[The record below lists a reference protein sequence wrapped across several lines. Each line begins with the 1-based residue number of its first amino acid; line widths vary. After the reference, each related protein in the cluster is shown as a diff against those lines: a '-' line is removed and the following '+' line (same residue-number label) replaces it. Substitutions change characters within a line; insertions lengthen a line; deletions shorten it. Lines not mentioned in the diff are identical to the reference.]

1 MAFDLGSI
9 TSEKRLRAPRIILTG
24 TEKVGK
30 SEFAAG
36 SHNPVFIPIKREEG
50 IDDLDVPKFP
60 VCETVND
67 VREALQALH
76 TQQHDFGTAV
86 IDSSSTLEALIW
98 KEVCEKNGNAKAIGD
113 VDGGYGKGEQ
123 KAVLI
128 WQEIADRLDELRRD
142 RSMASIMIGHVITER
157 YDDPLYPSY
166 DRFVWGVNKHARAML
181 TRWADSILFAN
192 FKTVVR
198 DEKLGFHKENVKHKA
213 SDYTKGQ
220 RFLYTSL
227 RPGHPGGGRGVY
239 GRLPYELDLS
249 WNAFMTAVQGASG
262 QFPSTAQPPIASDY
276 R

>member
-1 MAFDLGSI
+1 MAFDLASI

-24 TEKVGK
+24 AEKVGK

-36 SHNPVFIPIKREEG
+36 ANNSIFIPIKREEG
-50 IDDLDVPKFP
+50 LDDLDVPKFP
-60 VCETVND
+60 TCESVDD
-67 VREALQALH
+67 VREALQTLH
-76 TQQHDFGTAV
+76 TKQHDFGTAV

-128 WQEIADRLDELRRD
+128 WQEIVDWLDALRRD
-142 RSMASIMIGHVITER
+142 RNMASIIIGHVMMER
-157 YDDPLYPSY
+157 YDDPLGPSY
-166 DRFVWGVNKHARAML
+166 DQFTWNVNKHARAMMIQ
-181 TRWADSILFAN
+181 WADSVLFAN

-198 DEKLGFHKENVKHKA
+198 DEQLGFHKDNVRHKA

-220 RFLYTSL
+220 RFLYTQK
-227 RPGHPGGGRGVY
+227 RPGHPGAGRGVF

-249 WNAFMTAVQGASG
+249 WNAFMTAVQNASG
-262 QFPSTAQPPIASDY
+262 QGC
-276 R
+276 